1 MSKARSL
8 LFPLLAVACSA
19 SNAQWTQLPCDG
31 ALDSARSH
39 VLRLEGALLYNS
51 NALFNELPGHLYM
64 RRDLDRALRQRTS
77 DALADRERSVFGYGY
92 HGRLTWTGAR
102 LKEGR
107 SRWRPTASFALQEYA
122 GARITPDLYDLV
134 FFGNAPFEGS
144 TAALAP
150 AAYEQTRY
158 STLGIGVV
166 DQRTRSYLRVD
177 VVQGSSLTA
186 VDVDWADLYTG
197 VDGRVLRS
205 AVLASYLNSDTAGN
219 DWARNNG
226 LGAALSGRWETQIRS
241 AARPTYLSVGV
252 EDLGFV
258 RWNANSVRLDKD
270 TVIRY
275 EGLAVDN
282 VLDLDAILI
291 GEDQL
296 LDTFGLRYRTGART
310 RLLPFRAQLA
320 YRIEGRSGWHFG
332 LVAQYQHLPSY
343 LPQLTASLARRV
355 GVRGAWGASVSY
367 GGYGGLLVGAG
378 GRYRVG
384 RRITLEASVPQLIG
398 FVGGRTRGLGALLAV
413 QVAL

>member
-1 MSKARSL
+1 MNRRVSVL
-8 LFPLLAVACSA
+8 LLGLLAAFSA
-19 SNAQWTQLPCDG
+19 KSQWTPLPPDHG
-31 ALDSARSH
+31 ADSARH
-39 VLRLEGALLYNS
+39 LIRVEGALLYNG
-51 NALFNELPGHLYM
+51 NAVYNELPGHLL
-64 RRDLDRALRQRTS
+64 RGADLDRDLRQRSS
-77 DALADRERSVFGYGY
+77 DALAGRERAVFGYGY

-102 LKEGR
+102 MKEGR
-107 SRWRPTASFALQEYA
+107 SRWRPTASFAMQEYA

-134 FFGNAPFEGS
+134 FFGNARFEGS

-158 STLGIGVV
+158 NTLGFGVV
-166 DQRTRSYLRVD
+166 DHQSRSFVRVD
-177 VVQGSSLTA
+177 LVQGASLTA

-219 DWARNNG
+219 DPFRNNG
-226 LGAALSGRWETQIRS
+226 LGAALSGRWETRIRS

-252 EDLGFV
+252 QDLGLV

-270 TVIRY
+270 TVVRF

-310 RLLPFRAQLA
+310 RLLPFRARLA
-320 YRIEGRSGWHFG
+320 YRIEGRSGLHFAV
-332 LVAQYQHLPSY
+332 VAQYQHLPSY
-343 LPQLTASLARRV
+343 LPELTAGLGRRV
-355 GVRGAWGASVSY
+355 GTRGSWGASVSY

-378 GRYRVG
+378 GRYRVAQ
-384 RRITLEASVPQLIG
+384 RVTVEASVPQLIG
-398 FVGGRTRGLGALLAV
+398 FAGGRTRGLGALLAV

>member
-1 MSKARSL
+1 MNRRSTVL
-8 LFPLLAVACSA
+8 LITLLAVFSA
-19 SNAQWTQLPCDG
+19 QAQWTPLPPD
-31 ALDSARSH
+31 ALPDSARH
-39 VLRLEGALLYNS
+39 LLRVEGALLYNS
-51 NALFNELPGHLYM
+51 NAIFNELPGHLL
-64 RRDLDRALRQRTS
+64 RGEDLERELRQRSS
-77 DALADRERSVFGYGY
+77 DALAGRERAVFGYGY

-102 LKEGR
+102 LQDGR

-134 FFGNAPFEGS
+134 FFGNARFEGR

-150 AAYEQTRY
+150 AAYEQVRY
-158 STLGIGVV
+158 SALGIGVV
-166 DQRTRSYLRVD
+166 DQHTRSFVRLAL
-177 VVQGSSLTA
+177 VQGSSLTA
-186 VDVDWADLYTG
+186 VDVNWADLYTG

-226 LGAALSGRWETQIRS
+226 LGAAVSGQWETRIRS

-252 EDLGFV
+252 EDLGVV

-291 GEDQL
+291 GEYQL

-310 RLLPFRAQLA
+310 RLLPFRAHLA
-320 YRIEGRSGWHFG
+320 YRVEGRSGWHFA

-343 LPQLTASLARRV
+343 LPQLTAGLARRMSE
-355 GVRGAWGASVSY
+355 RGAWGASVSY

-384 RRITLEASVPQLIG
+384 RRITVEASVPQLIG
-398 FVGGRTRGLGALLAV
+398 FAGGRTRGLGALLAV

>member
-1 MSKARSL
+1 MSRRRSL
-8 LFPLLAVACSA
+8 LMVVLLATCGVQ
-19 SNAQWTQLPCDG
+19 AQWTLLPPDE
-31 ALDSARSH
+31 AQDSAQH
-39 VLRLEGALLYNS
+39 LLRLEGTLLYNS
-51 NALFNELPGHLYM
+51 NVVLNELPAHLL
-64 RRDLDRALRQRTS
+64 RGADLDRELRQRSS
-77 DALADRERSVFGYGY
+77 DALAGRERAVFGFGY
-92 HGRLTWTGAR
+92 HGRLTWTGPR
-102 LKEGR
+102 LQQGR
-107 SRWRPTASFALQEYA
+107 SRWRPTASFALQEHA
-122 GARITPDLYDLV
+122 GARITPDLFDLV
-134 FFGNAPFEGS
+134 FFGNARFEGR

-150 AAYEQTRY
+150 ATYEQVRY
-158 STLGIGVV
+158 STLGIGVA
-166 DQRTRSYLRVD
+166 DQQTHSFVRLEL
-177 VVQGSSLTA
+177 VQGYSLTA
-186 VDVDWADLYTG
+186 VDVDWADLYTV

-226 LGAALSGRWETQIRS
+226 LGAVLSGRWETRIRS
-241 AARPTYLSVGV
+241 AAQPTYLSVGV

-258 RWNANSVRLDKD
+258 RWNPNSVRLDKD

-275 EGLAVDN
+275 EGLAVNN

-343 LPQLTASLARRV
+343 LPQLTASLARRA

-384 RRITLEASVPQLIG
+384 RRISVEASLPQLIG
-398 FVGGRTRGLGALLAV
+398 FAGGRTRGLGALLAV

>member
-1 MSKARSL
+1 MNRRSAVL
-8 LFPLLAVACSA
+8 LTALLAAFGA
-19 SNAQWTQLPCDG
+19 QAQWTLLPQDVG
-31 ALDSARSH
+31 QDSAKH
-39 VLRLEGALLYNS
+39 LLRMEGALLYNG
-51 NALFNELPGHLYM
+51 NAVYNELPGHLL
-64 RRDLDRALRQRTS
+64 RGADLDRELRQRSS
-77 DALADRERSVFGYGY
+77 DALAGRERAVFGFGY

-102 LKEGR
+102 LQEGR
-107 SRWRPTASFALQEYA
+107 SRWRPTASIAAQEYA

-134 FFGNAPFEGS
+134 FFGNARFEGR

-150 AAYEQTRY
+150 AAYEQVRY

-166 DQRTRSYLRVD
+166 DQHTRSFVRLAL
-177 VVQGSSLTA
+177 VQGSSLTA

-226 LGAALSGRWETQIRS
+226 LGAAVSGQWETRIRS

-252 EDLGFV
+252 EDLGVV

-343 LPQLTASLARRV
+343 LPQFTASLARRM
-355 GVRGAWGASVSY
+355 GVRGAWGVSVSH
-367 GGYGGLLVGAG
+367 GGYGGLLMGAG

-384 RRITLEASVPQLIG
+384 RRITVEASVPQLMG

>member
-1 MSKARSL
+1 
-8 LFPLLAVACSA
+8 
-19 SNAQWTQLPCDG
+19 
-31 ALDSARSH
+31 

-77 DALADRERSVFGYGY
+77 DALADQERSVFGYGY
-92 HGRLTWTGAR
+92 HSRLIWTGAR
-102 LKEGR
+102 LKAGR

-134 FFGNAPFEGS
+134 FFGNASFEGS

-177 VVQGSSLTA
+177 LVQGSSLTA
-186 VDVDWADLYTG
+186 VEVDWADLYTG

-226 LGAALSGRWETQIRS
+226 LGAALSGRWETRIRS
-241 AARPTYLSVGV
+241 AARPTYLSVAV
-252 EDLGFV
+252 EDLGLV

-355 GVRGAWGASVSY
+355 GVRGAWGVSVSC

-384 RRITLEASVPQLIG
+384 RRITVEASLPQLVG
-398 FVGGRTRGLGALLAV
+398 FAGGRTRGLGAMLAV

>member
-1 MSKARSL
+1 MNRRSAVL
-8 LFPLLAVACSA
+8 LTALLAAFGSK
-19 SNAQWTQLPCDG
+19 AQWTLLPPDV
-31 ALDSARSH
+31 AQDSARH
-39 VLRLEGALLYNS
+39 LLRVEGALLYNG
-51 NALFNELPGHLYM
+51 NAIFNELPAHLL
-64 RRDLDRALRQRTS
+64 RGEDLDRDLRQRSS
-77 DALADRERSVFGYGY
+77 DALSGRTRAVFGFGY
-92 HGRLTWTGAR
+92 HGRLIWTGAR
-102 LKEGR
+102 LQEGR

-134 FFGNAPFEGS
+134 FFGNARFEGR

-150 AAYEQTRY
+150 AAYEQVRY
-158 STLGIGVV
+158 STLGIGVM
-166 DQRTRSYLRVD
+166 DQHTRSFVRLAL
-177 VVQGSSLTA
+177 VQGASLTA

-226 LGAALSGRWETQIRS
+226 LGAALSGRWETRIRS
-241 AARPTYLSVGV
+241 AARPTYLSIDV
-252 EDLGFV
+252 EDLGVV

-270 TVIRY
+270 TVVRY

-310 RLLPFRAQLA
+310 RLLPFRAQVA

-343 LPQLTASLARRV
+343 LPQLTASLARRA
-355 GVRGAWGASVSY
+355 GGRGAWGASMSY
-367 GGYGGLLVGAG
+367 GGYGGLLLGAG

-384 RRITLEASVPQLIG
+384 QRITVEGSLPQLIG
-398 FVGGRTRGLGALLAV
+398 VAGGRTRGLGALLAV